1 MSTIHSFFKL
11 DHTTRLLLI
20 KAVTLQ
26 WFVRIMLWILPFTY
40 IQKRIENQNNNSL
53 VDSDIPIKKL
63 IWAVKVTSRYTPRS
77 TCLTRALT
85 GQILLVR
92 YHYSGKIM
100 IGVSKN
106 EGNFEAHAWLV
117 SGEDIVLG
125 ESEKEFVPIMDV
137 GKKQ

>member
-26 WFVRIMLWILPFTY
+26 WLVRIMLWIVPFNY
-40 IQKRIENQNNNSL
+40 IQKRIETHNNHSQ
-53 VDSDIPIKKL
+53 VYPDIPLKKL
-63 IWAVKVTSRYTPRS
+63 IWTIKVTSRYTPRS
-77 TCLTRALT
+77 TCLTRALS
-85 GQILLVR
+85 GQILLAR
-92 YHYSGKIM
+92 YHYSSKIM

-117 SGEDIVLG
+117 SGKDIVLG

-137 GKKQ
+137 GKK